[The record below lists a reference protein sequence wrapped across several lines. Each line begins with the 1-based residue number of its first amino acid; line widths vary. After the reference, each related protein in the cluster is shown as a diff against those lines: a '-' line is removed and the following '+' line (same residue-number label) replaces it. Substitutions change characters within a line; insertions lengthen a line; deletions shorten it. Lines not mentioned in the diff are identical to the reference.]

1 MVSPGSTTPRPQAEW
16 GLLGLMKRFLR
27 RPAVIVAEIFVI
39 TAACTL
45 GASLAQAGRSPAAEV
60 ARLREHGTLI
70 TALVRGLALDHV
82 FTSLW
87 FLLALT
93 FATASLSIVV
103 AEQIRRLRVA
113 WGQAPTEAQ
122 FRNAPFR
129 REFTRPASTDAASAT
144 HIRTQGRLGL
154 AGSPLFHTGL
164 LCVILAGALQALFGV
179 QAVVDVY
186 EGEILPAT
194 TEAWG
199 AQWPGPLGRPFRLDE
214 PLTLL
219 SVASTRYETGDLMNL
234 RLKLAEQGPGGGQI
248 REMGINDELPVSRGR
263 LYAEAQ
269 HGPAALVE
277 WTAPSS
283 APIGSAV
290 LLEKK
295 ETAAFGAYTQGPG
308 ALRARIRVP
317 MPADGQ
323 RPDHAEVRILD
334 GTSTLTEGSLK
345 SGEALPLPGGGRLK
359 LHGLPYWARLHGNH
373 DPAIGLAYLGFILA
387 LLGAAL
393 TYGVTRVDEWVVV
406 IPEGDRERVVVALRP
421 HRFAPLFQERFEH
434 LVRDHGGEV

>member
-1 MVSPGSTTPRPQAEW
+1 MMGW
-16 GLLGLMKRFLR
+16 GLLGPLKRFLR
-27 RPAVIVAEIFVI
+27 RPAVIVAELLLI
-39 TAACTL
+39 TAACVL
-45 GASLAQAGRSPAAEV
+45 GASLAQTGRSPAAEV
-60 ARLREHGTLI
+60 ARLKEHGALAS
-70 TALVRGLALDHV
+70 ALVRGLALDHV

-87 FLLALT
+87 FLVALV

-103 AEQIRRLRVA
+103 VEQVRRLRTQWNLV
-113 WGQAPTEAQ
+113 PTEAH
-122 FRNAPFR
+122 FRTTPFR
-129 REFTRPASTDAASAT
+129 REFTRPASANAMATT
-144 HIRTQGRLGL
+144 HISTRGRLAL

-164 LCVILAGALQALFGV
+164 LGVILAGALQALFGV

-186 EGEILPAT
+186 EGETLPAT
-194 TEAWG
+194 VEAWG
-199 AQWPGPLGRPFRLDE
+199 AQWPGPLGQPFRLDE
-214 PLTLL
+214 PLRLL
-219 SVASTRYETGDLMNL
+219 SVASTRYEAGDLMTL
-234 RLKLAEQGPGGGQI
+234 RLKLVEAGPGGERA

-263 LYAEAQ
+263 LYVEAQ

-277 WTAPSS
+277 WSAPSS

-308 ALRARIRVP
+308 TLRARIRVP
-317 MPADGQ
+317 MPADGR

-334 GTSTLTEGSLK
+334 GAARLAEGVLK
-345 SGEALPLPGGGRLK
+345 PGEALPLPGGGLLK

-373 DPAIGLAYLGFILA
+373 DPAIGLAYLGFGLA

-393 TYGVTRVDEWVVV
+393 TYGVTRVDELVAVT
-406 IPEGDRERVVVALRP
+406 PEGDRERVVVALRP
-421 HRFAPLFQERFEH
+421 HRFAPLFQERFER